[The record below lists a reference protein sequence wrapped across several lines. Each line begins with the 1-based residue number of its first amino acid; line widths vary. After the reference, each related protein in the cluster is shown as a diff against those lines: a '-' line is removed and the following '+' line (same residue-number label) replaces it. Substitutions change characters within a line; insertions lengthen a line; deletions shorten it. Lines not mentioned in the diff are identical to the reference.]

1 MQTASGRYTWAR
13 FFHLLFMNSSGRTT
27 LAVIVVVVIAFW
39 ALTRSP
45 AVSNELNLLIWDNYL
60 APNTIANFE
69 KETGAK
75 VIVELF
81 KSNEEA
87 LAKIKANPG
96 VYDVAVPSDY
106 MVDILKKESLLSP
119 IEKGSIPN
127 LTNVSESATGHYY
140 DLDSSVSV
148 PYAFGSA
155 GFAVNTKFVQDTTL
169 TWKTLT
175 EPRFKGHIVLM
186 DDMRYVL
193 GSVLLELGL
202 DPNSRKKEDIDA
214 AVALLKEV
222 LPNVQKITPDTPVA
236 LMVADGAWVA
246 YGYSGDS
253 YQMHDEN
260 PAITYVLPVYG
271 GMQFFDNLVM
281 PVGAPHKDLALKF
294 INYILKPDVSAAI
307 TNATHFGNP
316 NAAAVP
322 LVEESV
328 RTNPSVFPP
337 ADVMKKL
344 HFVEDLG
351 DDLALYDQAWQEIK
365 R

>member
-1 MQTASGRYTWAR
+1 MKALKILVTLIVVAIIYVV
-13 FFHLLFMNSSGRTT
+13 FFHKTAGTQ
-27 LAVIVVVVIAFW
+27 
-39 ALTRSP
+39 
-45 AVSNELNLLIWDNYL
+45 ELNLLIWDNYL
-60 APNTIANFE
+60 APDTISTFE
-69 KETGAK
+69 KETDSK

-96 VYDVAVPSDY
+96 VYDVVVPSDY
-106 MVDILKKESLLSP
+106 MVKIMKDENLLNP
-119 IEKGSIPN
+119 LDHAKIPN
-127 LTNVSESATGHYY
+127 IKNLSDTSKGHYY
-140 DLDSSVSV
+140 DPELAVSL

-202 DPNSRKKEDIDA
+202 DPNTTKKEDIDA
-214 AVALLKEV
+214 AIALLKQV
-222 LPNVQKITPDTPVA
+222 MPNVQKITPDTPVD

-253 YQMHDEN
+253 YQMHDGN
-260 PAITYVLPVYG
+260 SAITFLLPTYG
-271 GMQFFDNLVM
+271 GMQFFDNLAI
-281 PVGAPHKDLALKF
+281 PKDAPHNDLAHTFL
-294 INYILKPDVSAAI
+294 NYILRPDVSAAI
-307 TNATHFGNP
+307 TNETHYGNP
-316 NAAAVP
+316 DAAAFD
-322 LVEESV
+322 LIDENI

-337 ADVMKKL
+337 ADIVKKL

-351 DDLALYDQAWQEIK
+351 DAVSLYDDAWQNLK